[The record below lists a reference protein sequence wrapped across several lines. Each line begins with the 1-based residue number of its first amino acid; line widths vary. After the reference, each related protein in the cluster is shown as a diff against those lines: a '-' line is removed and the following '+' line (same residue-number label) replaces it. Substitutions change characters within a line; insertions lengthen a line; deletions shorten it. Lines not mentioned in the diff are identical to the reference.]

1 VDFFTE
7 LDTVRERWDVLRH
20 PFYQRWSAGTLTRAE
35 LATYA
40 GEYHHAVT
48 ALADAAAGA
57 ARAAG
62 PELEAELA
70 RHAAEEA
77 AHVDL
82 WDDFARA
89 VGGSPAVDP
98 RPETLA
104 CARTWAGRAD
114 RSLLRSLVAL
124 YAIEAGQPAISATK
138 HAGLLEH
145 YGVEDGP
152 ATAYFTLH
160 AHLDHEHAAAGR
172 EQIEPR
178 LAAADLDV
186 LLAEAEAVLR
196 ANWELLDGVERA
208 NGR

>member
-1 VDFFTE
+1 MDFWTE
-7 LDTVRERWDVLRH
+7 LDAVRERWDVLRH
-20 PFYQRWSAGTLTRAE
+20 PFYQRWSAGTLTREE

-40 GEYHHAVT
+40 GEYRHAVR

-57 ARAAG
+57 ARAAE
-62 PELEAELA
+62 PELEAELS
-70 RHAAEEA
+70 RHAVEEA

-89 VGGSPAVDP
+89 VGGSPAVEP
-98 RPETLA
+98 RPETVA
-104 CARTWAGRAD
+104 CARAWAGEPGRP
-114 RSLLRSLVAL
+114 LLSALVAL

-138 HAGLLEH
+138 RAGLLEH
-145 YGVEDGP
+145 YGIEEGP

-178 LAAADLDV
+178 LADADRDA

-208 NGR
+208 SGR